1 MQEADAGGIVFESI
15 HRSVDGSV
23 FPVEVSAKSVET
35 QRGRLRIHI
44 IRDITERKEQEAKIA
59 WLARYDGLTG
69 VLNRMSFIAELEEE
83 IQRASRVQN
92 QVAVL
97 LFDIDKFKS
106 INDCVGH
113 AVGDL
118 VLERVAKK
126 VQSVLRVT
134 DRLARFGGDEF
145 VVLQTGVSKHE
156 DIIAL
161 VLRITGILREPIVYQ
176 SQQLMVTLSIGIS
189 VFPSDA
195 TTVGDLIVFAD
206 KAMYY
211 VKHRGGQ
218 GYNFYKDTPLE
229 GGP

>member
-1 MQEADAGGIVFESI
+1 MNQKQTQEVISRTKIEDALRIHEVLFNAAQDIILYVDMDGQVVNANERALQSYGYTKEQILRLNILDIRDPSTSDVFERQMQEADAGGIVFESI

-106 INDCVGH
+106 INDCF
-113 AVGDL
+113 L
-118 VLERVAKK
+118 SRL
-126 VQSVLRVT
+126 SVC
-134 DRLARFGGDEF
+134 
-145 VVLQTGVSKHE
+145 
-156 DIIAL
+156 
-161 VLRITGILREPIVYQ
+161 
-176 SQQLMVTLSIGIS
+176 
-189 VFPSDA
+189 VF
-195 TTVGDLIVFAD
+195 
-206 KAMYY
+206 
-211 VKHRGGQ
+211 
-218 GYNFYKDTPLE
+218 KDHGTQYRRKC
-229 GGP
+229 